1 MHPLSP
7 SRRYFISRSL
17 ALLAFSALAPA
28 LASRPQSAFT
38 LTDYEKSIAEIVG
51 DGTVTADEK
60 NIRIALPEIAESG
73 AQVRVE
79 VEVDLPK
86 VEFISLLVEKNPVP
100 LTSQFVI
107 ADNALP
113 YVAVNLKVRE
123 TSQVMALVRADG
135 QFYSAVKSVRVTA
148 GGCG

>member
-1 MHPLSP
+1 MYTISP
-7 SRRYFISRSL
+7 SRRDFIGRSL
-17 ALLAFSALAPA
+17 ALLACSAFAPV
-28 LASRPQSAFT
+28 LASRPQSAFA
-38 LTDYEKSIAEIVG
+38 LTDYERSIAAIVG
-51 DGTVTADEK
+51 DSKVIADEK
-60 NIRIALPEIAESG
+60 NIHISVPEIAENG

-86 VEFISLLVEKNPVP
+86 VESISLLVEKNPVP

-107 ADNALP
+107 SDNMMP

-123 TSQVMALVRADG
+123 TSQVLALVKADG
-135 QFYSAVKSVRVTA
+135 QFYSAAKSVRVTA